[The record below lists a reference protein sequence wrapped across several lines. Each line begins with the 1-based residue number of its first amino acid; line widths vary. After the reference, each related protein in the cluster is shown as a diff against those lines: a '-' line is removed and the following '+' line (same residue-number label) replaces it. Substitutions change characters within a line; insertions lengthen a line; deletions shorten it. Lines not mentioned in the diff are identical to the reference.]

1 MKSALLGKDTSAVE
15 VGNVSKH
22 GFWLL
27 VDGRELFLSFKD
39 FPWFQDAPI
48 GRLLNVQLL
57 HSHHVY
63 WPDLDV
69 DLSLESIEH
78 PEHFPL
84 TSRIH
89 PRKDR
94 RPGTHA
100 RPAGSQ
106 TRPAKQAR
114 RR

>member
-1 MKSALLGKDTSAVE
+1 MKSALLGKDTSGVE

-27 VDGRELFLSFKD
+27 LDGRELFLSFKD
-39 FPWFQDAPI
+39 FPWFKDVPI

-57 HSHHVY
+57 HSHHLY
-63 WPDLDV
+63 WPDLDA
-69 DLSLESIEH
+69 DLSVESIEH

-84 TSRIH
+84 TSRVRPH
-89 PRKDR
+89 KR
-94 RPGTHA
+94 RPGTRT
-100 RPAGSQ
+100 RPPGSQ
-106 TRPAKQAR
+106 ARPAKQAR

>member
-1 MKSALLGKDTSAVE
+1 MKSALLGRDTSGVE

-27 VDGRELFLSFKD
+27 VDGQEVFLSFKD

-48 GRLLNVQLL
+48 GRLLNVKLL
-57 HSHHVY
+57 HSHHLY
-63 WPDLDV
+63 WPDLDA

-84 TSRIH
+84 ASRV
-89 PRKDR
+89 RLAKNW
-94 RPGTHA
+94 RPGGRA
-100 RPAGSQ
+100 RSVGKRAKPA
-106 TRPAKQAR
+106 RQASR
-114 RR
+114 R